1 MNQFPKVSIC
11 MITYRHELFIE
22 EAINGVL
29 MQECDFEIELI
40 LANDCSPD
48 ATDEVVSKIIETHP
62 RAGVITYIKHEKN
75 KGMMVNFLY
84 AFEQCKGEYVAL
96 CEGDDYWTDPL
107 KLQKQVDFLEANRD
121 YILSFHNATII
132 NSYKEVNGV
141 FNKFLKSDY
150 TPNEILKN
158 WITPTA
164 SMVFRNFIT
173 EFPLFLKEAIHG
185 DLALRVYLCEFGKV
199 AAFNEMMSVYRI
211 NEESITVRLYQD
223 LENIKK
229 LIRQLELM
237 KSYFKGKYDAELQ
250 EKIFLLKLDCAN
262 CYKGKNTIKQILLF
276 FRTVI
281 SNPLLTFSFQK
292 NVWTSIKSIGV
303 SFLVLLKLKIIE

>member
-1 MNQFPKVSIC
+1 
-11 MITYRHELFIE
+11 MITYRHEQFID

-48 ATDEVVSKIIETHP
+48 GTDEVVKKIKETHP

-75 KGMMVNFLY
+75 KGMMSNFLY
-84 AFEQCKGEYVAL
+84 TLQQCRGEYVAL

-107 KLQKQVDFLEANRD
+107 KLQKQVDFLDTNRD
-121 YILSFHNATII
+121 YVLSFHNAKII
-132 NSYKEVNGV
+132 NHNKNVNGV

-150 TPNEILKN
+150 TPNEILKK

-164 SMVFRNFIT
+164 SMVFRNVIT
-173 EFPLFLKEAIHG
+173 EYPLFLKEAIHG

-199 AAFNEMMSVYRI
+199 GAFNEIMSVYRI

-223 LENIKK
+223 LENIKII
-229 LIRQLELM
+229 IRQLELM

-262 CYKGKNTIKQILLF
+262 CHKGKNTMKQILLF

-281 SNPLLTFSFQK
+281 SNPQLAISFPK
-292 NVWTSIKSIGV
+292 NVWNSIKSIGV